1 MDFSV
6 LVIVAG
12 FLHQWQ
18 PAGAQFYVI
27 DDSAGL
33 GRRFDG
39 IGGLSGGGAT
49 SRLLVS
55 YKDPPRSEILDL
67 LFKPN
72 FGASLQILKVEIG
85 GDAQST
91 DGTEASHMHTQDDLN
106 YQRGYEWWLMTE
118 AKKRNPN
125 IKLYGLSWAYPYWLG
140 GKEGPYSF
148 PYLTASYILRW
159 IEGAKSQYN
168 LVIDYVG
175 IWNERNFNSDYIKI
189 LRKVLD
195 TNGFESVAIVA
206 ADTDFKSIS
215 SAMLKDPELNS
226 SVSIVGAHYP
236 GTFSDADALAT
247 HKPLWA
253 SEDYSTYN
261 DDVGAGCW
269 ARILNQNYVN
279 GNMTSTISWNL
290 IASYYSG
297 LPYYRDGL
305 MTAVEPWSGH
315 YEVMGPI
322 WISAHT
328 TQFSEIGYMYLKAG
342 SGVGHLADGGSY
354 VTLMDP
360 VTKDF
365 TIVIETMS
373 HDHSKCIRPSLPPYT
388 VSPQMAT
395 FQLKGSMA
403 SVTSLNR
410 WTSSLKYG
418 SGSVSEYFIHGDNVT
433 VESGT
438 FTISLPV
445 DTVVTLSTLS
455 GQQKGSFPDIPPST
469 PFPLPY
475 SDSFDSYPKYSEAQ
489 YFADQSGVFEITA
502 AENKGGNVMV
512 QTVPERPV
520 TWCDDAN
527 QPNTLIGSITWQN
540 VTAEV
545 SVLLEANDTAAFL
558 AVRMDKGG
566 CGVASAT
573 GVFLWLDSK
582 GFYNITT
589 DLAGKNQVKS
599 DRFPVTLGEWYS
611 LQMQAEGPE
620 LHLVING
627 GGVGVFDTVSVKP
640 QNGYVAM
647 GTGGFYRAQ
656 FDNFY
661 IHKAS

>member
-1 MDFSV
+1 
-6 LVIVAG
+6 
-12 FLHQWQ
+12 
-18 PAGAQFYVI
+18 
-27 DDSAGL
+27 
-33 GRRFDG
+33 
-39 IGGLSGGGAT
+39 
-49 SRLLVS
+49 
-55 YKDPPRSEILDL
+55 
-67 LFKPN
+67 
-72 FGASLQILKVEIG
+72 LQILKVEIG

-475 SDSFDSYPKYSEAQ
+475 VDTFDNYPEFSEARF
-489 YFADQSGVFEITA
+489 FADQTGVFEITDAHDTSHGRVMRQVVLTEPISWCYRTA
-502 AENKGGNVMV
+502 AG
-512 QTVPERPV
+512 
-520 TWCDDAN
+520 
-527 QPNTLIGSITWQN
+527 QPNTIIGNFSWHRVAVQ
-540 VTAEV
+540 V

-589 DLAGKNQVKS
+589 DLAGKEQLKSVKF
-599 DRFPVTLGEWYS
+599 DVALQQWYTLV
-611 LQMQAEGPE
+611 
-620 LHLVING
+620 VIVKHKYVSVEVIKPNG
-627 GGVGVFDTVSVKP
+627 GGVFDSAETKTNRP
-640 QNGYVAM
+640 GFIAM
-647 GTGGFYRAQ
+647 GTGGYYAAQ

-661 IHKAS
+661 IMDTL